1 MFISTSTCFHG
12 FRTGFPL
19 ELPSAA
25 SSKLLREGYDRGFSK
40 SLGGD
45 SIIYR
50 VLYPQEQCQ
59 LTKAKFDFSHLLQT
73 KVLPDVIRIIVNSV
87 VRIPYVLTKPGS
99 HGSCCH
105 RYVKSGELEGT
116 STLLMYMTSSKLSF
130 NKMIV
135 GDHQK
140 VSNHTYHVYMYAYS
154 LTVASD
160 LWKRHIFKFD
170 VTKPTRQVSQPRWV
184 PSATWS
190 LVVWKWKQIA
200 NSLWSLAE

>member
-25 SSKLLREGYDRGFSK
+25 SSKLLQEGYDRGFSK
-40 SLGGD
+40 SLSGD

-59 LTKAKFDFSHLLQT
+59 LTKANFDFSHLLQT
-73 KVLPDVIRIIVNSV
+73 KVLPDAIRIIVNSV
-87 VRIPYVLTKPGS
+87 VRIPYVLTKPGF

-140 VSNHTYHVYMYAYS
+140 VSNHTYHVCMYAYC
-154 LTVASD
+154 LTVVENDIS
-160 LWKRHIFKFD
+160 LNLMSPNPPVKF
-170 VTKPTRQVSQPRWV
+170 RNQGEHQ
-184 PSATWS
+184 A
-190 LVVWKWKQIA
+190 LLEVWWFGSGSK
-200 NSLWSLAE
+200 